1 MYQTNAV
8 TRHLYK
14 KDFLKTLLLASLPLI
29 NRKALHHEQ
38 SQEAGKCSTCTSPQI
53 KDRRM
58 NKVIGSATKV
68 SSASE
73 KK

>member
-38 SQEAGKCSTCTSPQI
+38 SQDAGKCST
-53 KDRRM
+53 
-58 NKVIGSATKV
+58 
-68 SSASE
+68 
-73 KK
+73 